1 MIERILAMF
10 EQNPGEY
17 LSGEQLS
24 RELGVTRTAIWKH
37 IQTMKQQGY
46 RFEASRRKG
55 YKLLE
60 EPEHLD
66 VERLKSLLKTEM
78 FGQTVHYAEETASTQ
93 NLAAS
98 LIHKGAN
105 HGTLVVADAQNQGR
119 GRHGR
124 NWFSPKGKG
133 IYMSLLL
140 EPKVPIF
147 FAPQLTLVTA
157 VALCRTV
164 QKLYGLNIGIK
175 WPNDLLIGGRKV
187 SGILLE
193 ISGEDERLKH
203 IVAGIGISANVAAND
218 FPDELREVATS
229 LKAEL
234 GYKVDRE
241 ELIAAFLQEFE
252 QMYIL
257 YMEKGFAPI
266 RTLWEALSIT
276 LHKTIRVRTSE
287 GVFDCVAECLDEN
300 GALVVRTSENRI
312 YKMYSGEVD
321 IPAQPE

>member
-24 RELGVTRTAIWKH
+24 RELGVSRTAIWKH
-37 IQTMKQQGY
+37 IQAMKQQGY

-60 EPEHLD
+60 EPERLD
-66 VERLKSLLKTEM
+66 VERLKSLLKTDI

-98 LIHKGAN
+98 LVSEGAK

-124 NWFSPKGKG
+124 HWFSPKGKG

-140 EPKVPIF
+140 RPKVPIF
-147 FAPQLTLVTA
+147 FAPQLTLVAA
-157 VALCRTV
+157 VALCRTI

-203 IVAGIGISANVAAND
+203 IIAGIGISANIEAGD
-218 FPDELREVATS
+218 FPEDLREVATS
-229 LKAEL
+229 LEAEL

-252 QMYIL
+252 QIYVL

-266 RTLWEALSIT
+266 RTLWEAQSIS
-276 LHKTIRVRTSE
+276 LHRTIRVRTSDGEFE
-287 GVFDCVAECLDEN
+287 GIAECLDDA
-300 GALVVRTSENRI
+300 GALVVRTPGNKI